1 MAKKQQTD
9 IMGFGQAL
17 MEIEAPQNHQ
27 FKKQNFSYKKT
38 FETTDTKLD
47 WCFLCNPQ
55 MENYNLSQKEFIL
68 TSGERTIDTL
78 EKSPTFIGIR
88 QNEFNEKTEVECE
101 LIDSKE
107 NSEAGMTIYM
117 DPKHHYDI
125 YLEKKAEKIFVNA
138 KITIGPVSQIV
149 ASQEIPQEN
158 AKLIVTSNPYN
169 YSFSVEYKDKKGNI
183 QQIFLTSADT
193 RYLSSEVACGFCGVF
208 KGLFAQKQAKAKF
221 TNFKSENS

>member
-1 MAKKQQTD
+1 
-9 IMGFGQAL
+9 MGFGQAL

-55 MENYNLSQKEFIL
+55 MENYNLFQKEFIL

-149 ASQEIPQEN
+149 ASQEIPTRNCLREK
-158 AKLIVTSNPYN
+158 KL
-169 YSFSVEYKDKKGNI
+169 
-183 QQIFLTSADT
+183 
-193 RYLSSEVACGFCGVF
+193 R
-208 KGLFAQKQAKAKF
+208 
-221 TNFKSENS
+221 